1 MDHKKKIAETMSS
14 LLESRYLKGIY
25 VEIELY
31 DIFKQATL
39 INLYSPSK
47 VCETLFVDMFQN
59 FDFGE
64 SLM

>member
-1 MDHKKKIAETMSS
+1 MSS

-31 DIFKQATL
+31 DIFKQPTL
-39 INLYSPSK
+39 INLLNLYSPSK
-47 VCETLFVDMFQN
+47 VCKTLFVDMFQN

>member
-1 MDHKKKIAETMSS
+1 MSS